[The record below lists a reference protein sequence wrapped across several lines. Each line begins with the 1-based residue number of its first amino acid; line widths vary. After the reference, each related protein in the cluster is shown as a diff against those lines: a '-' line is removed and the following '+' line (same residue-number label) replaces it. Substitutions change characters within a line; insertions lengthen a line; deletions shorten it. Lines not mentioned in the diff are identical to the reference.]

1 MHKIP
6 DETIFAPAFGG
17 KHIDYG
23 YVRSITDD
31 TELINLLY
39 LRLKGFFVEQVQPLQ
54 DHRSAFPLMTMTCV
68 GIETLGQIFIT
79 EDKDDKSW
87 QFVEVL
93 KKIHQVFGRKP
104 NKKYFERLKEIWEE
118 KELAKL
124 DSLGKIVYRFFRN
137 TMVHGYQ
144 AKGMF
149 LSYED
154 TSSIEIKDESAFMTV
169 NPDWF
174 WNNFKLYFEAVFEDT
189 KKAQENNTMRKN
201 CLKYI
206 RGLLE

>member
-6 DETIFAPAFGG
+6 DKTIFAPAFGG
-17 KHIDYG
+17 KLIDYG
-23 YVRSITDD
+23 YGRSITDD

-79 EDKDDKSW
+79 EDKDDKSC

-93 KKIHQVFGRKP
+93 KRIHQVFGRKP
-104 NKKYFERLKEIWEE
+104 NRKYFERLKEIWEE

-154 TSSIEIKDESAFMTV
+154 TSSIEIMDESAFMTV

-174 WNNFKLYFEAVFEDT
+174 WNNFKLYFEEVFKDT

-206 RGLLE
+206 RYLLE